1 MFAAVA
7 QNGQPIHYRLTVG
20 IVTVLLLAGC
30 SRTEHR
36 LNADRESYSTIAER
50 NVDPRWAAVSYSI
63 EPDAR
68 SRFFDPYDPDCPPM
82 PLDDPASHQ
91 YMHCVDGMK
100 GWKHW
105 HDNGIRGSLEN
116 PGWWQH
122 LNEYTDLTADG
133 EVRLNVDS
141 ALRLA
146 YMHSPV
152 HQAQLETLYLSA
164 LAVTGERFRLDTQFF
179 AGTGTRWRHRGA
191 LQPVGIVFNPFLND
205 YQLAGPFD
213 VPESNRLDVDVDVA
227 ATKRLATGGEVL
239 AGFAN
244 SFLFEFSGGDVN
256 LVGSLA
262 NFSFIQPLLR
272 GAGRDVA
279 LEDLTQAE
287 RNLLANLRAYS
298 QFRQGLFTDVLIGE
312 SGVSGPQLRS
322 FDTNLQSFS
331 GFGGVNG
338 YLGLLQQAQQIRNT
352 EDNLRLQLR
361 TRDRLEALYNNDL
374 IDIVQL
380 DQFRQNIES
389 TRANLLDQTNGLELA
404 VDNYKTLTL
413 GLPAA
418 LPLDID
424 EALIEPFQLI
434 PAESNP
440 VLEALLGIQLRIG
453 DIGELLNLTVRVRQL
468 DGQLSPPPADPFD
481 AELTLER
488 LRATAVSVSRRIL
501 QLPEDLAAVQGDP
514 ELWSTLSPQQQA
526 DVKQLAERLTAGELF
541 LQDKFVAAAERL
553 ENLLDDSEPASLAPW
568 MQRNSDWLN
577 EILSLSNGVVI
588 VQRTARNIDEEPAA
602 VLESSAELI
611 APVQQL
617 FELAEQDLARLE
629 QIAAVREALMPEDQQ
644 ALFLKDRERLRDR
657 LIELKTGERGFD
669 VAVAQLNSLRSQS
682 GITPRPLI
690 VRQLTAW
697 IQNYVQLSERLALV
711 PAQAR
716 LEIITVENVQLEP
729 ERAFQIA
736 LANRLDFM
744 NGRAALVDQ
753 WRQIQVAADALQSNL
768 TITGNGSVQTGNN
781 NLTDFRAATS
791 AVNLG
796 VRFDAPLARLLERN
810 GYRATLIQYQRSR
823 RDLIRSHDNLQKGLR
838 ALLRTLEQRRLQ
850 LEIQRRAVSIALRRV
865 DQTQL
870 NLLTPPAQGQPG
882 VRPQIN
888 PTTAI
893 NLLSAQG
900 SLQSSQNSFL
910 SAWLNYYAAR
920 VRLYRELGIMQ
931 LDGSG
936 KWVELP
942 IDIVNEP
949 LLEPFPP
956 GELPPAIPIRLT
968 HVEPHSDADQGSDR
982 KPEMSDSNAASL
994 PLTDLLT
1001 SQNDA
1006 AQNGAES
1013 ESEGSDDEASATE
1026 RRHRSFATKAESH
1039 GKVPHASR
1047 PVAVETGVAES
1058 PADSAESEES
1068 NLLQPVSATNRWQKI
1083 IQQLQFVPQ
1092 RNKQPAEH

>member
-1 MFAAVA
+1 MV
-7 QNGQPIHYRLTVG
+7 
-20 IVTVLLLAGC
+20 VLVLLAGC
-30 SRTEHR
+30 TRTEHR

-50 NVDPRWAAVSYSI
+50 NVDPRWAAASYTI

-82 PLDDPASHQ
+82 PLDDPASHH

-122 LNEYTDLTADG
+122 LGEYTELTDDG
-133 EVRLNVDS
+133 AVRLNVDS

-146 YMHSPV
+146 YLHSPV
-152 HQAQLETLYLSA
+152 HQTQLETLYLSA

-179 AGTGTRWRHRGA
+179 AGTRKDWFHRGA
-191 LQPVGIVFNPFLND
+191 IQPVGIVFNPFIND
-205 YQLAGPFD
+205 YELAGPFD
-213 VPESNRLDVDVDVA
+213 VPESNRLDVDVTA
-227 ATKRLATGGEVL
+227 GARKRLATGGEVL

-298 QFRQGLFTDVLIGE
+298 QFRQGLFTEVLIGE
-312 SGVSGPQLRS
+312 SGVSGPVLGS
-322 FDTNLQSFS
+322 FDTTLQSFS
-331 GFGGVNG
+331 GFGGVAG

-361 TRDRLEALYNNDL
+361 TRDRLEALYDNDL

-389 TRANLLDQTNGLELA
+389 TRANLLDQTNALELA

-418 LPLDID
+418 LPLSID
-424 EALIEPFQLI
+424 QGLIEPFQLI

-440 VLEALLGIQLRIG
+440 VLEELLQLQQRIG
-453 DIGELLNLTVRVRQL
+453 DIGELLSLTVRVRTL

-481 AELTLER
+481 AELLLER
-488 LRATAVSVSRRIL
+488 LRALSVSVSRRII
-501 QLPEDLAAVQGDP
+501 QLPADLQV
-514 ELWSTLSPQQQA
+514 LQA
-526 DVKQLAERLTAGELF
+526 DPQLLSSLTQLEQTAMQQLTARLADDELK
-541 LQDKFVAAAERL
+541 LQDFFVVAAERL
-553 ENLLDDSEPASLAPW
+553 ENVLDESEPALLNNW
-568 MQRNSDWLN
+568 MQQNSDWLN
-577 EILSLSNGVVI
+577 EVLTLSLGVVA
-588 VQRTARNIDEEPAA
+588 VQRVARDIASEPAG
-602 VLESSAELI
+602 VLNTAASLVQ
-611 APVQQL
+611 PVQRL
-617 FELAEQDLARLE
+617 FELAEADLTVLE
-629 QIAAVREALMPEDQQ
+629 QTAAAREALMPERERTQFQ
-644 ALFLKDRERLRDR
+644 KDRERLRDR
-657 LIELKTGERGFD
+657 LIELKTGQRGFD
-669 VAVAQLNSLRSQS
+669 AAVAELNNLQKQLDV
-682 GITPRPLI
+682 TPRPAI
-690 VRQLTAW
+690 IRQLTAW
-697 IQNYVQLSERLALV
+697 IQTYVQLSERLSLV

-716 LEIITVENVQLEP
+716 LEVITVEHVQLEP

-744 NGRAALVDQ
+744 NGRAALVDR

-768 TITGNGSVQTGNN
+768 TITGNGSVGTANN

-791 AVNLG
+791 TLNLG
-796 VRFDAPLARLLERN
+796 VQFDAPLARLLERN
-810 GYRATLIQYQRSR
+810 GYRATLIAYQQSR
-823 RDLIRSHDNLQKGLR
+823 RSLIRSHDNLQKGLR

-870 NLLTPPAQGQPG
+870 NLLTPPSQGQPG

-900 SLQSSQNSFL
+900 SLRTSQNSFL

-931 LDGSG
+931 LDESG
-936 KWVELP
+936 NWVEIP
-942 IDIVNEP
+942 IDFTAEP
-949 LLEPFPP
+949 DLEPFPP

-968 HVEPHSDADQGSDR
+968 HVSEPSPGNRNGDAKPAIAAKSIASQAVPEVAAASATIAPPESRREGLRKEIAEQQFVPSKTLREPAENRSDR
-982 KPEMSDSNAASL
+982 KGFD
-994 PLTDLLT
+994 
-1001 SQNDA
+1001 
-1006 AQNGAES
+1006 G
-1013 ESEGSDDEASATE
+1013 
-1026 RRHRSFATKAESH
+1026 
-1039 GKVPHASR
+1039 
-1047 PVAVETGVAES
+1047 S
-1058 PADSAESEES
+1058 PAEE
-1068 NLLQPVSATNRWQKI
+1068 P
-1083 IQQLQFVPQ
+1083 
-1092 RNKQPAEH
+1092 